1 MSILIKGMEMPQ
13 GCASC
18 PYCDRNWSKPKCH
31 AKSAK
36 GRYMAQKL
44 FLNSRRQDWCPLVEV
59 PKHGRLIDADAL
71 AKTIAEHVYPVADY
85 FNSRDYGMFWTGGIE
100 KAINEQSTIIE
111 AEE

>member
-1 MSILIKGMEMPQ
+1 MSVLVKGMEMPERCEDCRWINHDNTPNGAAGCELKYLILLRKQ
-13 GCASC
+13 GE
-18 PYCDRNWSKPKCH
+18 DRPS
-31 AKSAK
+31 
-36 GRYMAQKL
+36 
-44 FLNSRRQDWCPLVEV
+44 WCPLIEI
-59 PKHGRLIDADAL
+59 PPHGRLIDADAL